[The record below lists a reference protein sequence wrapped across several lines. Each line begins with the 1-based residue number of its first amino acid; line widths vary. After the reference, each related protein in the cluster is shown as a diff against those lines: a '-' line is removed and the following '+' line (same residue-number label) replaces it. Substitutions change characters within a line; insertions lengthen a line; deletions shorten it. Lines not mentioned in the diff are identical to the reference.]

1 VKIRLKQ
8 KDNEKGIVV
17 EMLLDSRMTELVIS
31 LEFARKNKFRKK
43 KLDRLIYMR
52 NVNSIFNHEEPIEHT
67 VEVEL
72 FYKGYKKRTEI
83 NMIGGQK

>member
-1 VKIRLKQ
+1 MKIRLKQ

>member
-43 KLDRLIYMR
+43 KLDKLIYMR